1 MKKTV
6 VFEAAATEK
15 CVKRVQT
22 LLPLNRFGKRSV
34 HVGRAERR
42 QLHSVGGLQKVL
54 IPAGTTGDKK
64 QHNTITCFS

>member
-34 HVGRAERR
+34 HVGGAERR

-54 IPAGTTGDKK
+54 IPAGTRDKK